1 MSFSL
6 ATVAPVA
13 TASATALPWAQEGT
27 PETACRT
34 KDPSVACR
42 VVWNVSHN
50 ADFTGFFKN
59 WLDAPLTSLF
69 WTIVIV
75 VIALCLRALAHRMI
89 SRITMRMAEST
100 MSERVRERSR
110 TVFDG
115 SPVLLNQRRAQ
126 RARTMGSVLR
136 SIVSIVIM
144 GMAFFSVLGQ
154 LGLNLTPVLASA
166 TVIGAAVGFGAQ
178 NIVKD
183 FLAGL
188 FMLLEDQFGVGDV
201 IDVGSAKGTVE
212 AVTLRV
218 TRMRD
223 VDGVVWYVPN
233 GEIKKVGNES
243 QNWGR
248 SVLDIPVDIH
258 EDVEKVKEILQRT
271 ADELA
276 AAGDW
281 QNVILEDPSVW
292 GVQALAGDALI
303 VRIVLKTAPGKQ
315 AEVSREL
322 RERVKKAFDEAGV
335 TVATPARPPDPF
347 ASEGAGQW
355 AVRGAGRG

>member
-1 MSFSL
+1 
-6 ATVAPVA
+6 
-13 TASATALPWAQEGT
+13 
-27 PETACRT
+27 
-34 KDPSVACR
+34 VACR
-42 VVWNVSHN
+42 VVWNLSHN
-50 ADFTGFFKN
+50 PDFTGFFRN
-59 WLDAPLTSLF
+59 WLDGPLTALF
-69 WTIVIV
+69 WIIVIM
-75 VIALCLRALAHRMI
+75 VIALIVRVMTHRVI
-89 SRITMRMAEST
+89 SRVTMRMVEGT

-136 SIVSIVIM
+136 SIASMVIM
-144 GMAFFSVLGQ
+144 GVAFFSVLGQ

-201 IDVGSAKGTVE
+201 IDVGGAKGTVE

-223 VDGVVWYVPN
+223 VNGVVWYVPN

-248 SVLDIPVDIH
+248 AVLDIPVDIH
-258 EDVEKVKEILQRT
+258 EDVEKVKEILQKT

-276 AAGDW
+276 VAADW
-281 QNVILEDPSVW
+281 DEVVLEEPSVW
-292 GVQALAGDALI
+292 GVQSMTGDALT
-303 VRIVLKTAPGKQ
+303 VRIVLKTAPGRQ
-315 AEVSREL
+315 ADVSREL

-335 TVATPARPPDPF
+335 TVATP
-347 ASEGAGQW
+347 GAP
-355 AVRGAGRG
+355 A

>member
-1 MSFSL
+1 MSLSL
-6 ATVAPVA
+6 ASVVPAMA
-13 TASATALPWAQEGT
+13 GANGMPWVQDGT
-27 PETACRT
+27 PEVACRSRE
-34 KDPSVACR
+34 PSVACR

-50 ADFTGFFKN
+50 PEFTGFFRN
-59 WLDAPLTSLF
+59 WLDRPLTALF
-69 WTIVIV
+69 WIIVIL
-75 VIALCLRALAHRMI
+75 VIAMIARAAAHRMI
-89 SRITMRMAEST
+89 SRITLRMAEST

-136 SIVSIVIM
+136 SIASIVIM
-144 GMAFFSVLGQ
+144 GMAFFSILGQ
-154 LGLNLTPVLASA
+154 LGLNLAPVLASA
-166 TVIGAAVGFGAQ
+166 TVIGMAVGFGAQ

-223 VDGVVWYVPN
+223 VNGVVWYVPN
-233 GEIKKVGNES
+233 GEIKHVGNES

-248 SVLDIPVDIH
+248 AVLDVPVDIH
-258 EDVEKVKEILQRT
+258 EDVEKVKEILQKT
-271 ADELA
+271 ADEMA
-276 AAGDW
+276 AAGEW
-281 QNVILEDPSVW
+281 QDLILEDPSVW
-292 GVQALAGDALI
+292 GVQALTGDALI
-303 VRIVLKTAPGKQ
+303 VRVVLKTAPGRQ
-315 AEVSREL
+315 ADVSREL
-322 RERVKKAFDEAGV
+322 RERVKKSFDEAGI
-335 TVATPARPPDPF
+335 TVAT
-347 ASEGAGQW
+347 AG
-355 AVRGAGRG
+355 G